1 MSTPVT
7 LAAGTLD
14 STCYPASA
22 QTYFTNLVGKITAT
36 LADTYQPLLIQA
48 ALPSADQQGYAW
60 LKLNADGTPTYLYR
74 YQGQWLCQHEVPAS
88 GNERRIWV
96 GTENQLWSYDGGDG
110 TDPAAATT
118 TTGSFW
124 AVDLDFSFRVP
135 MGAGTNGTA
144 YNGDPATV
152 LAVGGTAGAEMV
164 TLVPADCKHKH
175 CFGRMQA
182 DTGDDADD
190 PDLLTGST
198 TLAAGAAR
206 GVSGDTSGIQTKDIN
221 TDTGEFLVTAE
232 SEVSTASDA
241 HQNLPPV
248 RGVYI
253 IKRSSRVYR
262 TV

>member
-1 MSTPVT
+1 MWEK
-7 LAAGTLD
+7 D
-14 STCYPASA
+14 DDWD
-22 QTYFTNLVGKITAT
+22 F
-36 LADTYQPLLIQA
+36 
-48 ALPSADQQGYAW
+48 
-60 LKLNADGTPTYLYR
+60 
-74 YQGQWLCQHEVPAS
+74 
-88 GNERRIWV
+88 RI
-96 GTENQLWSYDGGDG
+96 
-110 TDPAAATT
+110 
-118 TTGSFW
+118 
-124 AVDLDFSFRVP
+124 P
-135 MGAGTNGTA
+135 MGAGTNGTT

-164 TLVPADCKHKH
+164 TLAPADCKHKH